1 MKRKKEQG
9 TMGVRGEEKDKP
21 KRSRKGSSS
30 VLWHRQCLL
39 SGAWLHRRTRS
50 AHTDDGNKDL
60 TQSLE

>member
-1 MKRKKEQG
+1 MKRKKG
-9 TMGVRGEEKDKP
+9 KMGVCVGWGGGEEKDKP
-21 KRSRKGSSS
+21 KRSRKVSSS

-60 TQSLE
+60 T